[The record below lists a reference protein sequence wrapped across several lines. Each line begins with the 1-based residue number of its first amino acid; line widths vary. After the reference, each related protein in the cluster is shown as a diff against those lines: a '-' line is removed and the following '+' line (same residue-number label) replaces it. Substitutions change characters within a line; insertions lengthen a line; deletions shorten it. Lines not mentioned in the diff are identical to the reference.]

1 MVSIGER
8 RMTLNPNVED
18 EEGFKRS
25 RPEILIAEDGSE
37 VREFLSYLLVKELN
51 VLMIQAKDGEEA
63 IRHIDRSLPDLL
75 ILDLKMPSKSG
86 IDVLKAIEP
95 KGYKFP
101 ILIISGY
108 FDSKNEIMSR
118 INTDSSR
125 IYFLKKPFE
134 ASILLEEVKKILK
147 I

>member
-1 MVSIGER
+1 
-8 RMTLNPNVED
+8 MTLNPNVED

-25 RPEILIAEDGSE
+25 RLEILIVEDGSQI
-37 VREFLSYLLVKELN
+37 REFLSYLLAKELN

-63 IRHIDRSLPDLL
+63 IRHIDRSLPDLM
-75 ILDLKMPSKSG
+75 ILDLKMPNKSG
-86 IDVLKAIEP
+86 IEVLKEIEP
-95 KGYKFP
+95 KGYTFP

-108 FDSKNEIMSR
+108 YVSKDEIMAKIS
-118 INTDSSR
+118 TDSNH